1 MQLVIDTEKQTQQP
15 LAEYISKQ
23 AIENSELH
31 KQIGIYRA
39 FVVGLCHDL
48 GVSLQTDLVG
58 LRAAVQR
65 GFVKNDAR
73 RVLLDIY
80 DVFGVPH
87 TYGTLLTRLEKTL
100 EAAKKCKQGVPAT
113 EAIPLLRTLASELK
127 LPIAANDTTVQTVR
141 EIIAAVRVIQRVSE
155 QRRQTIEKIGESNR
169 ELRKKTQGVSLERH
183 AEVGQERAL
192 LRSQLEQEK
201 LRSAAVERKLADA
214 ILLGDEVAQ
223 KRKATEEENLKLWGR
238 LNKAI
243 EEKNEVRKD
252 LHTANQRQCPPGYKV
267 VAKET
272 PDYAHARPGE
282 TGFKVVKV

>member
-31 KQIGIYRA
+31 KQIGVYRE
-39 FVVGLCHDL
+39 FVQNLCHDL
-48 GVSLQTDLVG
+48 GLSLQSDLVLVRDYVKRKTAMKQKNASLLG
-58 LRAAVQR
+58 EIWAELGIAVHNPNQ
-65 GFVKNDAR
+65 A
-73 RVLLDIY
+73 
-80 DVFGVPH
+80 
-87 TYGTLLTRLEKTL
+87 LEATL
-100 EAAKKCKQGVPAT
+100 EAIKKIKIDAGVKTNTIPA
-113 EAIPLLRTLASELK
+113 LRSLAATLK
-127 LPIAANDTTVQTVR
+127 LPVAQNGVPVWVVHEIQHAVR
-141 EIIAAVRVIQRVSE
+141 ELQRVSE

-243 EEKNEVRKD
+243 KEKNEAQED

-272 PDYAHARPGE
+272 LDYAHARPGE